1 MAAAGIVRYIIELT
15 DKTKAGVQS
24 ATRGAKALEAE
35 SKDAAKAVDHLGDES
50 AQTGRQVA
58 KMGTQAGRSASDTKK
73 LGSST
78 AKTGASLVAAAGPA
92 AAFGAA
98 LAAVGLAAVS
108 AVSGMVALSQ
118 EVADFRNDIGDA
130 ATRSGLAAETIQGLR
145 LAAEGAGLTF
155 EALTPGLDQFGSRL
169 SQAAEGTGRTAE
181 AFAALGVEVTDSAGN
196 LRNADAVFRETV
208 GALNEMEPGAERSAL
223 AVEALGRS
231 GTKLL
236 QALSGG
242 TLEGFTEQARL
253 FGVDVGPKAAK
264 AAGDWQRAT
273 AELGL
278 VTRGLKGAFVD
289 TFGIGSKEVQ
299 QFTQLAVFG
308 FTAVSSLA
316 ETLPDVFDQMALMAV
331 IAFDVIETKV
341 ASLLARLEAV
351 ARVSAAVLSGDLQ
364 GIGQEMAA
372 GRQSIAAADRAN
384 DAALI
389 ARDEQAEKIGD
400 MLGDAVGAALV
411 DATAAVLRL
420 RSSRSDAATPGGA
433 GGAGGDG
440 ALSTP
445 TEPAEGAAAASGT
458 LTRAELAAAAAAAAG
473 GPQMVGGLD
482 PGARGAVDPTAAA
495 ANRAFLEAQLAA
507 TQQSRGDT
515 IRGAAGV
522 AQSVLSGNL
531 GRGLSQV
538 GSMVGGAAG
547 AALGPAGAI
556 VGGLQFIGE
565 QGAEGIKET
574 LEGVKDGLIAA
585 LEALP
590 ELIGNVLP
598 EFAVTLV
605 AELIPALIKSAPQLF
620 RALLFELPQAI
631 ADALAE
637 VIGVESDTGRGALR
651 GATFGAIIGGVL
663 AGAVS
668 GGLLTGAGVKAGAV
682 VGGGIGATVARVRE
696 GRSERNGRDAA
707 RTTETGRTASGR
719 AEDRLAMSSTRPRR
733 RPTVP
738 VSANPFDEFSRQF
751 SAQAGNYG
759 RFTSR
764 IGGVT

>member
-58 KMGTQAGRSASDTKK
+58 KMGTQAGRSAGDTKK

-78 AKTGASLVAAAGPA
+78 TKTGASLVAAAGPA

-155 EALTPGLDQFGSRL
+155 EALTPGLDQFGSRM

-223 AVEALGRS
+223 ALEALGRS

-341 ASLLARLEAV
+341 VSLLARLEAV

-364 GIGQEMAA
+364 GIGQEM
-372 GRQSIAAADRAN
+372 
-384 DAALI
+384 
-389 ARDEQAEKIGD
+389 E
-400 MLGDAVGAALV
+400 
-411 DATAAVLRL
+411 
-420 RSSRSDAATPGGA
+420 
-433 GGAGGDG
+433 
-440 ALSTP
+440 
-445 TEPAEGAAAASGT
+445 
-458 LTRAELAAAAAAAAG
+458 
-473 GPQMVGGLD
+473 
-482 PGARGAVDPTAAA
+482 
-495 ANRAFLEAQLAA
+495 
-507 TQQSRGDT
+507 
-515 IRGAAGV
+515 
-522 AQSVLSGNL
+522 
-531 GRGLSQV
+531 
-538 GSMVGGAAG
+538 
-547 AALGPAGAI
+547 
-556 VGGLQFIGE
+556 
-565 QGAEGIKET
+565 
-574 LEGVKDGLIAA
+574 
-585 LEALP
+585 
-590 ELIGNVLP
+590 
-598 EFAVTLV
+598 
-605 AELIPALIKSAPQLF
+605 
-620 RALLFELPQAI
+620 
-631 ADALAE
+631 
-637 VIGVESDTGRGALR
+637 
-651 GATFGAIIGGVL
+651 
-663 AGAVS
+663 
-668 GGLLTGAGVKAGAV
+668 
-682 VGGGIGATVARVRE
+682 
-696 GRSERNGRDAA
+696 
-707 RTTETGRTASGR
+707 
-719 AEDRLAMSSTRPRR
+719 
-733 RPTVP
+733 
-738 VSANPFDEFSRQF
+738 
-751 SAQAGNYG
+751 
-759 RFTSR
+759 
-764 IGGVT
+764 

>member
-331 IAFDVIETKV
+331 IAFDIIETKV

>member
-24 ATRGAKALEAE
+24 ATRGAKSLEAE
-35 SKDAAKAVDHLGDES
+35 SKGAAKAVDHLGDES

-58 KMGTQAGRSASDTKK
+58 KMGTQAGRSAGDTKK

-155 EALTPGLDQFGSRL
+155 EALTPGLDQFGSRM

-208 GALNEMEPGAERSAL
+208 KALNEMEPGGKRSAL
-223 AVEALGRS
+223 ALEALGRS

-278 VTRGLKGAFVD
+278 VTRGLKGAFGD

-316 ETLPDVFDQMALMAV
+316 ESLPEVFDQMALMAV
-331 IAFDVIETKV
+331 IAFDIIETKV

-351 ARVSAAVLSGDLQ
+351 ARVSAAVVSRDFQ

-400 MLGDAVGAALV
+400 ILGDAVGAALV
-411 DATAAVLRL
+411 DATAAVLKL

-458 LTRAELAAAAAAAAG
+458 LTPAELAAAAAAAAG

-482 PGARGAVDPTAAA
+482 PNARGAVDPTAAA
-495 ANRAFLEAQLAA
+495 ANRAFLESQLAA

-522 AQSVLSGNL
+522 TQSVLSGNL
-531 GRGLSQV
+531 GRGLSQAGAMLG
-538 GSMVGGAAG
+538 GSAA
-547 AALGPAGAI
+547 AALGPAGAV

-565 QGAEGIKET
+565 QGADGIRDT
-574 LEGVKDGLIAA
+574 LDGVKDSLIAA

-590 ELIGNVLP
+590 ELIGEVLP
-598 EFAVTLV
+598 EFAIALIRD
-605 AELIPALIKSAPQLF
+605 LIPALIRNAPALF
-620 RALLFELPQAI
+620 RALLIELPIALGRAI
-631 ADALAE
+631 VDAL
-637 VIGVESDTGRGALR
+637 
-651 GATFGAIIGGVL
+651 TFGDTKIVNLGRETATERGQEAINAAANLQLQI
-663 AGAVS
+663 A
-668 GGLLTGAGVKAGAV
+668 TG
-682 VGGGIGATVARVRE
+682 TDFDELRE
-696 GRSERNGRDAA
+696 SADGRNAA
-707 RTTETGRTASGR
+707 RTTQAGRTASGR
-719 AEDRLAMSSTRPRR
+719 AEDRLSMSSTRPRR
-733 RPTVP
+733 QPTVP

-764 IGGVT
+764 IGGVN

>member
-58 KMGTQAGRSASDTKK
+58 KMGTQAGRSAGDTKK

-78 AKTGASLVAAAGPA
+78 TKTGASLVAAAGPA

-155 EALTPGLDQFGSRL
+155 EALTPGLDQFGSRM

-223 AVEALGRS
+223 ALEALGRS

-341 ASLLARLEAV
+341 VSLLARLEAV

-364 GIGQEMAA
+364 GIGQEMEA

-400 MLGDAVGAALV
+400 ILGDAVGAALV
-411 DATAAVLRL
+411 DATAAVLKL
-420 RSSRSDAATPGGA
+420 RATRAEAPDTSKREDDDKDEDDEDDEIVQGSA
-433 GGAGGDG
+433 
-440 ALSTP
+440 
-445 TEPAEGAAAASGT
+445 PA

-482 PGARGAVDPTAAA
+482 PNARGAVDPTAAA

-565 QGAEGIKET
+565 QGADGIKET
-574 LEGVKDGLIAA
+574 LKGLEKSLIAGIK
-585 LEALP
+585 LLP
-590 ELIGNVLP
+590 RLIGRILP
-598 EFAVTLV
+598 KFAVSLISK
-605 AELIPALIKSAPQLF
+605 LIPALIRNAPRILKSLIVD
-620 RALLFELPQAI
+620 LPI
-631 ADALAE
+631 ALARAI
-637 VIGVESDTGRGALR
+637 VSVLTPGGGPATGELSAQSRADIAEFR
-651 GATFGAIIGGVL
+651 ERQNENEQPDVVA
-663 AGAVS
+663 
-668 GGLLTGAGVKAGAV
+668 LLTGERQSR
-682 VGGGIGATVARVRE
+682 TRE
-696 GRSERNGRDAA
+696 SSNGQRGRSAA

-733 RPTVP
+733 RPAVP

-751 SAQAGNYG
+751 SAQAGDYG

-764 IGGVT
+764 IGGIN

>member
-58 KMGTQAGRSASDTKK
+58 KMGTQAGRSAGDTKK
-73 LGSST
+73 LGAST
-78 AKTGASLVAAAGPA
+78 TKTGASLVAAAGPA

-155 EALTPGLDQFGSRL
+155 EALAPGLDQFGSRL

-278 VTRGLKGAFVD
+278 VTRGIKGDFVD
-289 TFGIGSKEVQ
+289 TFGIGAKEVQ

-364 GIGQEMAA
+364 GIGQEMEA

-384 DAALI
+384 EAALI

-400 MLGDAVGAALV
+400 ILGDAVGAALF

-420 RSSRSDAATPGGA
+420 RSSRSDAATLGGV
-433 GGAGGDG
+433 GGDG
-440 ALSTP
+440 ALPTP
-445 TEPAEGAAAASGT
+445 TEPAEGAAVASGT

-482 PGARGAVDPTAAA
+482 PNARGAVDPTAAA

-574 LEGVKDGLIAA
+574 LNGVKDGLIAA
-585 LEALP
+585 LQALP

-620 RALLFELPQAI
+620 RALLLELPQAI

-651 GATFGAIIGGVL
+651 GAAFGAIVGGVL
-663 AGAVS
+663 AGALS
-668 GGLLTGAGVKAGAV
+668 GGLLTGAGVKVGAV
-682 VGGGIGATVARVRE
+682 VGGGIGATVAGVRQR
-696 GRSERNGRDAA
+696 RSERNGRDAA

>member
-331 IAFDVIETKV
+331 IAFDIIETKV
-341 ASLLARLEAV
+341 NSLLARLEAV

>member
-35 SKDAAKAVDHLGDES
+35 SKGAAKAVDHLGDES

-58 KMGTQAGRSASDTKK
+58 KMGTQAGRSAGDTKK
-73 LGSST
+73 LGAST
-78 AKTGASLVAAAGPA
+78 TKTGASLVAAAGPA

-155 EALTPGLDQFGSRL
+155 EALAPGLDQFGSRL

-278 VTRGLKGAFVD
+278 VTRGIKGDFVD
-289 TFGIGSKEVQ
+289 TFGIGAKEVQ

-364 GIGQEMAA
+364 GIGQEMEA

-384 DAALI
+384 EAALI

-400 MLGDAVGAALV
+400 ILGDAVGAALF

-420 RSSRSDAATPGGA
+420 RSSRSDAATLGGV
-433 GGAGGDG
+433 GGDG
-440 ALSTP
+440 ALPTP
-445 TEPAEGAAAASGT
+445 TEPAEGAAVASGT

-482 PGARGAVDPTAAA
+482 PNARGAVDPTAAA

-574 LEGVKDGLIAA
+574 LNGVKDGLIAA
-585 LEALP
+585 LQALP

-620 RALLFELPQAI
+620 RALLLELPQAI

-651 GATFGAIIGGVL
+651 GAAFGAIVGGVL
-663 AGAVS
+663 AGALS
-668 GGLLTGAGVKAGAV
+668 GGLLTGAGVKVGAV
-682 VGGGIGATVARVRE
+682 VGGGIGATVAGVRQR
-696 GRSERNGRDAA
+696 RSERNGRDAA